1 MILAKPRNPTPAFP
15 VSPRVNPCPPSSV
28 FCAAAFALLLAATAC
43 QAPRPQASQGKAGV
57 AMPTLAH
64 SPDVR
69 TEAKI
74 VEMENQYIAD
84 KNDQPTRQHEAEAKA
99 AKKKQ
104 AETLAQEVAS
114 QQEAKKGAET
124 GQ

>member
-1 MILAKPRNPTPAFP
+1 MFGHRETKPCNLPPALNVCP
-15 VSPRVNPCPPSSV
+15 KVKACHLSP
-28 FCAAAFALLLAATAC
+28 AALALLLAATAC
-43 QAPRPQASQGKAGV
+43 QAPQPPASQGKAGV
-57 AMPTLAH
+57 VMPTLART
-64 SPDVR
+64 PDVR
-69 TEAKI
+69 TEATI
-74 VEMENQYIAD
+74 IQMENQYIAD

-104 AETLAQEVAS
+104 AEALAQEVAS